1 MPGKPY
7 RAWTARD
14 NNVIRI
20 KSKYIDVIIILPT
33 VFGNCSPLF
42 LGVHLL
48 ISTVY
53 LVCYLPLQN

>member
-33 VFGNCSPLF
+33 VFGNCSRYF
-42 LGVHLL
+42 SVF
-48 ISTVY
+48 I
-53 LVCYLPLQN
+53 C